1 MVFFDGLAG
10 EVPQGVANMEGQLL
24 LWLRNAVSA
33 NNSSAKGWGKARLLE
48 ALRKQSLETDAST
61 SAFCKGEE
69 VLAHWMIAHPSG
81 RGIIIDP
88 DELEWLPGTITEQ
101 AKTRRGEGA
110 SFGVLFRDGNHHP
123 GVPFAH
129 IRRLVSGQRT

>member
-1 MVFFDGLAG
+1 MHAAVHKNNTVKKGMRVMKNCVQQLLNASDIDIMECDVQSAAAMTRLRRWALEDGLHGRA
-10 EVPQGVANMEGQLL
+10 
-24 LWLRNAVSA
+24 
-33 NNSSAKGWGKARLLE
+33 
-48 ALRKQSLETDAST
+48 T
-61 SAFCKGEE
+61 
-69 VLAHWMIAHPSG
+69 HPSG
-81 RGIIIDP
+81 RGIIVDP
-88 DELEWLPGTITEQ
+88 DEPEWLPGKITEQ